1 MMRFKAWIIAGWLLA
16 LLVVAAVLLGPSM
29 MYTVSEREQV
39 VVLQFGEVVA
49 ARREPG
55 LYFKAPLVQEVRR
68 LPRTLQFWDGSS
80 PSDLLTDVP
89 TADGFK
95 IEVSVWALWRI
106 VDPEQFVQTLRTV
119 PNAELRVKDFVRSA
133 ARNVVTAHDLGELV
147 RSTDRPL
154 FDAFAR
160 DVRMGLDQEDEQQQP
175 PRAPPVRL
183 GRAKLV
189 QRIREEVQR
198 ELRGG
203 RRAANGSGSTGRGIE
218 LVDVGIARIDFVPDV
233 REQAFNKQIAFMESL
248 AARYVNEGEL
258 RKREILNRTQ
268 ADVQRIEGEGAR
280 EAAIVRG
287 RVDAEITAKYAQAI
301 RQVGEFYNFTRTL
314 EAYETMFGGRTRL
327 VLTTDSPLLRL
338 LTAGPDA
345 FETPTADAA
354 RAGAAVAPA
363 LGAAAFPHAAG
374 DAQGTANGDQSAL
387 EQAASP

>member
-1 MMRFKAWIIAGWLLA
+1 MNHSKTWIAAGWVLT
-16 LLVVAAVLLGPSM
+16 LLVAAAVLLGPSLL
-29 MYTVSEREQV
+29 YTVSEREQV

-49 ARREPG
+49 SRRQPG
-55 LYFKAPLVQEVRR
+55 LYFKLPFIQEVRR

-119 PNAELRVKDFVRSA
+119 PNAEVRVKDFVRSA
-133 ARNVVTAHDLGELV
+133 TRNVVTAHELGELV

-154 FDAFAR
+154 IDAFAR
-160 DVRMGLDQEDEQQQP
+160 DVRLGLDEQDQPQQP
-175 PRAPPVRL
+175 QRAPPVRL

-189 QRIREEVQR
+189 QQIREEVQR
-198 ELRGG
+198 ELRGSTS
-203 RRAANGSGSTGRGIE
+203 NGTSGRGIE
-218 LVDVGIARIDFVPDV
+218 LVDVGISRIDFVPDV

-268 ADVQRIEGEGAR
+268 ADVQKIEGEGAR
-280 EAAIVRG
+280 EAAILRG
-287 RVDAEITAKYAQAI
+287 KVDAEITAKYAQAI
-301 RQVGEFYNFTRTL
+301 SQVGEFYNFTRTL
-314 EAYETMFGGRTRL
+314 EAYESMLSGRTRL

-338 LTAGPDA
+338 LTAGPEA
-345 FETPTADAA
+345 LSAPPATQ
-354 RAGAAVAPA
+354 RAAPA
-363 LGAAAFPHAAG
+363 EGAAAAAQGTPAAPQASGAPVDPVGGDRPAG
-374 DAQGTANGDQSAL
+374 DA
-387 EQAASP
+387 AAGP